1 MAIKVNNLE
10 PPENLL
16 KLPGVGEIAVLEA
29 VLSGEMRTEDVPV
42 SANINIVALKTG
54 DNDPME
60 IVVEIPAG
68 KSKRGWN
75 YTDKALQRIVGEVLQ
90 QGLPGFLGHQKPDEV
105 DSQFPMPVTHW
116 VGAKFENGKAYFR
129 GVIDKSAADL
139 KRWLRAGAVRT
150 VSIFGIPS
158 LQTAG
163 GETQVVD
170 YQPLSI
176 DWTPL
181 GRAGMKT
188 RIVATGEITN
198 SNGGAKNMTLTEL
211 LAELR
216 KLGVKPAQVIGEM
229 GWDVKILAKELGW
242 KLDEV
247 AGEISAERWNALQ
260 EAVKVVGEMAE
271 VFGLGK
277 DSKLVDLVTMVKA
290 ARESQLKAATAGHD
304 RLVDKVIGETVQA
317 EAARPLIKRM
327 LQVDQGADEAAIK
340 KAVGE
345 MLEQEDIKKA
355 LSGIFKDAPIVPKAD
370 DRGKPGSGTVVKRV
384 AI

>member
-327 LQVDQGADEAAIK
+327 LFQ
-340 KAVGE
+340 
-345 MLEQEDIKKA
+345 
-355 LSGIFKDAPIVPKAD
+355 
-370 DRGKPGSGTVVKRV
+370 
-384 AI
+384 